1 MIIIIIVIY
10 MVYALR
16 VILAADDDVVV
27 VVLYAIRAHRA
38 SLRLPFPFQMLWA
51 ARSGVLESEILAI
64 LSIPQQASS
73 SLYYGLQNFVTN
85 RHGLLTFPNEQYRQA
100 CPKLV
105 CPSPRH
111 STVLRFEAS
120 DQRLAVE
127 CADLSREVSVSAQC
141 RHTRRRS
148 CGSSTLLS
156 GAATAG
162 ARSSHTGS
170 PSRTT
175 SSTHARRQR
184 RHTRSC
190 A

>member
-1 MIIIIIVIY
+1 MIMIIIVIY

-27 VVLYAIRAHRA
+27 VVLYAVRAHRA

-120 DQRLAVE
+120 DQRLAVRV
-127 CADLSREVSVSAQC
+127 CRVCPAKFQFRPSAG
-141 RHTRRRS
+141 TP
-148 CGSSTLLS
+148 GG
-156 GAATAG
+156 GAAV
-162 ARSSHTGS
+162 
-170 PSRTT
+170 
-175 SSTHARRQR
+175 R
-184 RHTRSC
+184 RHC
-190 A
+190 

>member
-10 MVYALR
+10 MVYALQ

-100 CPKLV
+100 CPSVPLA
-105 CPSPRH
+105 PPLH
-111 STVLRFEAS
+111 SATFRSIGPAI
-120 DQRLAVE
+120 
-127 CADLSREVSVSAQC
+127 SR
-141 RHTRRRS
+141 
-148 CGSSTLLS
+148 
-156 GAATAG
+156 
-162 ARSSHTGS
+162 
-170 PSRTT
+170 
-175 SSTHARRQR
+175 
-184 RHTRSC
+184 
-190 A
+190 